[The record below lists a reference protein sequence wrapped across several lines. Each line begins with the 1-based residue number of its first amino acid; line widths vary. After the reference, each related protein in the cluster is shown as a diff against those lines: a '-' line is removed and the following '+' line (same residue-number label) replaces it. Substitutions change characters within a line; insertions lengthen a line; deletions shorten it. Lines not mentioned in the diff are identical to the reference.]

1 MEQIT
6 ENVKGG
12 IRLLEEE
19 FKTIWGMNL
28 TQKAGQRFYNTHDT
42 ENSSFP
48 ERSEAFKEIMFW

>member
-28 TQKAGQRFYNTHDT
+28 TKKAGQRSYNTDDT

-48 ERSEAFKEIMFW
+48 ERSVAFKEIMFW